1 MAVFPANRPQRRPTG
16 NRRRGG
22 AFTEL
27 KPLTR
32 EFTQGEHTM
41 PTTKMILALLAFGAL
56 VACETV
62 QGAGRDLSAAGQT
75 ITAESQEVQDEL

>member
-1 MAVFPANRPQRRPTG
+1 
-16 NRRRGG
+16 
-22 AFTEL
+22 
-27 KPLTR
+27 
-32 EFTQGEHTM
+32 M
-41 PTTKMILALLAFGAL
+41 PTTKIILALLAFGAL